1 MALRACNNP
10 KITGPALSRAITK
23 LVDEHAKAKFIAFSK
38 SERLTRKGDELIS
51 FAMVRRTRGEA
62 GEGEGGERRGAPQ
75 S

>member
-38 SERLTRKGDELIS
+38 SERLTRPGGWTHFLQ
-51 FAMVRRTRGEA
+51 MV
-62 GEGEGGERRGAPQ
+62 
-75 S
+75 